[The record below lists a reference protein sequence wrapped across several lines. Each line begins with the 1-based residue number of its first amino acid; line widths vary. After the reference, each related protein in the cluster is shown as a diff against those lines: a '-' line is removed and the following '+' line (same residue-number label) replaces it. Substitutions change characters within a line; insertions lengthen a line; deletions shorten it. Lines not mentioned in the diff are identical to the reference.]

1 MDLSVYI
8 ENFHFQVIFFSL
20 YVVRYLYLYIDPLR
34 VTSRGARGEPHCTG
48 GQLEL
53 FSIEV
58 VHMMSNDV
66 IKMQKLIN
74 YTYIVL

>member
-1 MDLSVYI
+1 MEVVLWMGA
-8 ENFHFQVIFFSL
+8 QVLINSMPTKQSGT
-20 YVVRYLYLYIDPLR
+20 VVA
-34 VTSRGARGEPHCTG
+34 TN
-48 GQLEL
+48 
-53 FSIEV
+53 IEV

>member
-1 MDLSVYI
+1 MAPLIPTSLIIYLSC
-8 ENFHFQVIFFSL
+8 L
-20 YVVRYLYLYIDPLR
+20 LCAVVRLIDLAG
-34 VTSRGARGEPHCTG
+34 VGYDISVGEKKAEILDLLCR
-48 GQLEL
+48 
-53 FSIEV
+53 IEV

>member
-1 MDLSVYI
+1 MG
-8 ENFHFQVIFFSL
+8 FT
-20 YVVRYLYLYIDPLR
+20 PP
-34 VTSRGARGEPHCTG
+34 SRSHEHAQNYTTVPRQH
-48 GQLEL
+48 L
-53 FSIEV
+53 IEV